1 MPEDLA
7 GEFFGARESRPQ
19 YVLAESVA
27 VVGESDTLSV
37 LIRSAFNDAAGDLA
51 SATCT

>member
-19 YVLAESVA
+19 Y
-27 VVGESDTLSV
+27 LSPGRV
-37 LIRSAFNDAAGDLA
+37 RSRSPRIRHFVSF
-51 SATCT
+51 